1 VLPAHADEIDARRAR
16 SRAAAALA
24 ILCAAAVWSAPAAAQ
39 PSRRCTT
46 AVAELVAH
54 DGAWPSPL
62 DTLVTLRARGVSLR
76 EALDRLGATSG
87 VPLAYS
93 SDLLPLDRPVCVDV
107 ERRPLGL
114 VLAALLAGTSVQAQV
129 VAHKVVLA
137 PTAESREAP
146 PAKVSVLER
155 VIVTGSAIAASR
167 RPFAVG
173 VEVIDGEELRRGGVG
188 GLASALDAY
197 VPGLWLW
204 DQAPGSLVAQYGGVR
219 GASSFSTSY
228 PKMYI
233 DGVEVANP
241 LLVTQL
247 DPDVVDRVEVIR
259 GPQGSALYGSDA
271 ISGVINVITRHDG
284 ASTSAASIQVSSL
297 AGASASQFGT
307 SLVPTHDQR
316 IALRGGTNLR
326 SGGLALEFGQTGA
339 VFPSA
344 QSRQMTLVG
353 DARKVTSNTT
363 LNGSAR
369 LFDRRAGVGNNP
381 LLPLPSITTPVD
393 STGGPPGS
401 GNMSRSNG
409 MRDPDGMRDGV
420 RYSVPTSR
428 DGDQHVRLYTA
439 GGSATIATHGV
450 WTHTLLA
457 GIDGYRLD
465 NVADATNPFDA
476 GVDPSRR
483 GAAGSA
489 DRTTLRASSVA
500 QLGGVGAIPA
510 TTLTLS
516 VEQSVL
522 HQRFAT
528 LAVGSAAPG
537 QRYPTVVDDVAHTS
551 NHNTGVLA
559 QASTAW
565 RDALYLTGGL
575 RVERNDAFSGN
586 DRYPVLPLLGA
597 AFVRSYGPI
606 EMKLRSSYGK
616 GIRPPSSPVRG
627 TWDGPA
633 SPLGMSAGL
642 DPEVQTGIESGI
654 ELYAGSLFSLQ
665 ATRFDQRAT
674 GLIQNVAIAVDTQ
687 LRNGTPERRIRF
699 QPENVGEITNR
710 GWEMQAA
717 LKRGA
722 LGVKGTFTT
731 VDSRVRAVAD
741 GYLGDLRAGDRMLAV
756 PAQTASLSASWAG
769 AGWSTA
775 LTATR
780 ATDWINYDRVA
791 LARAYTS
798 TEGGEQRAVT
808 GWRLR
813 NFWRT
818 YDGDTHLRLSASRD
832 VGRGLELLLVGDNLL
847 GGQLGEPDNLT
858 IRQGRTV
865 TGGLRASF

>member
-1 VLPAHADEIDARRAR
+1 VSARVHRRVAGVVAIIG
-16 SRAAAALA
+16 AAAATSVPVGA
-24 ILCAAAVWSAPAAAQ
+24 QVARPCTPVGAEAVPHQ
-39 PSRRCTT
+39 
-46 AVAELVAH
+46 
-54 DGAWPSPL
+54 GAWPSPL
-62 DTLVTLRARGVSLR
+62 DEVVTLRARGISLR
-76 EALDRLGATSG
+76 EALDRLGAGSG

-93 SDLLPLDRPVCVDV
+93 SDLLPLDRSVCVDA
-107 ERRPLGL
+107 ERQPLGL
-114 VLAALLAGTSVQAQV
+114 VLATLLAGTRVQAQV
-129 VAHKVVLA
+129 VARKVVLA
-137 PTAESREAP
+137 PSLGVRETQ

-155 VIVTGSAIAASR
+155 VIVTGSAVAARR

-173 VEVIDGEELRRGGVG
+173 VEVIDGEELRLGNGG
-188 GLASALDAY
+188 GLATALDAY
-197 VPGLWLW
+197 VPGLWVW
-204 DQAPGSLVAQYGGVR
+204 DQAPGSLVAQFGGVR

-241 LLVTQL
+241 LLITQL
-247 DPDVVDRVEVIR
+247 DPDIVDRVEVIR

-271 ISGVINVITRHDG
+271 ISGVINIITRHDG
-284 ASTSAASIQVSSL
+284 GSPTGANVQISSL
-297 AGASASQFGT
+297 AGASASRFGT

-316 IALRGGTNLR
+316 IALRGGTNIR
-326 SGGLALEFGQTGA
+326 SAGLALEFGQTGA

-344 QSRQMTLVG
+344 QSRQWTLAG
-353 DARKVTSNTT
+353 DARRVTSAMT
-363 LNGSAR
+363 LSGSAR

-381 LLPLPSITTPVD
+381 LLPAPSTA
-393 STGGPPGS
+393 PPSGWTSDGTSGS
-401 GNMSRSNG
+401 GGMSG
-409 MRDPDGMRDGV
+409 PGTRDQV
-420 RYSVPTSR
+420 RYSVPTPR
-428 DGDQHVRLYTA
+428 DGDQHVRLYTV
-439 GGSATIATHGV
+439 GGSATIATQGI

-465 NVADATNPFDA
+465 NVADATSPFDA
-476 GVDPSRR
+476 GVDPSRS

-500 QLGGVGAIPA
+500 QIGGAGAVPA
-510 TTLTLS
+510 TTLTLT

-522 HQRFAT
+522 R
-528 LAVGSAAPG
+528 LIAAGLTAGPPALG
-537 QRYPTVVDDVAHTS
+537 QRYSSVVDGVSTAW
-551 NHNTGVLA
+551 NHNTGMVA

-565 RDALYLTGGL
+565 RDALLLTGGL
-575 RVERNDAFSGN
+575 RLERNDAFLGD
-586 DRYPVLPLLGA
+586 DRYPVLPLLGVA
-597 AFVRSYGPI
+597 IVRTLGPI

-616 GIRPPSSPVRG
+616 GIRPPATAVRG
-627 TWDGPA
+627 AWGGAT
-633 SPLGMSAGL
+633 SPMGVRAGL

-654 ELYAGSLFSLQ
+654 ELYAGNMFSLQ

-674 GLIQNVAIAVDTQ
+674 GLIQNVAVAVDTQ
-687 LRNGTPERRIRF
+687 LRSGSPERRIRF

-717 LKRGA
+717 LRRGA
-722 LGVKGTFTT
+722 LGVRGTFTS

-756 PAQTASLSASWAG
+756 PARMASVTASWVS

-780 ATDWINYDRVA
+780 AADWINYDRVA
-791 LARAYTS
+791 IARAYTS
-798 TEGGEQRAVT
+798 SDGAEQRAVT

-813 NFWRT
+813 DFWRA
-818 YDGDTHLRLSASRD
+818 YDGDAHLRLSASRD

-858 IRQGRTV
+858 IRQGRTI

>member
-1 VLPAHADEIDARRAR
+1 MAHED
-16 SRAAAALA
+16 S
-24 ILCAAAVWSAPAAAQ
+24 
-39 PSRRCTT
+39 
-46 AVAELVAH
+46 
-54 DGAWPSPL
+54 WPSPL
-62 DTLVTLRARGVSLR
+62 DALVTLRARGVSLR
-76 EALDRLGATSG
+76 DALDRLGASSG

-93 SDLLPLDRPVCVDV
+93 SDLLPLDRPVCVV
-107 ERRPLGL
+107 AERQPLGH
-114 VLAALLAGTSVQAQV
+114 VLASLLAGTNVQAQV

-137 PTAESREAP
+137 PTAGTREAQ

-167 RPFAVG
+167 RKLAVG
-173 VEVIDGEELRRGGVG
+173 VEVIDGAELRLGNFG
-188 GLASALDAY
+188 GLSSALDAY

-247 DPDVVDRVEVIR
+247 DPDVIDRVEVIR

-284 ASTSAASIQVSSL
+284 PSSSGTKLQVSSL

-316 IALRGGTNLR
+316 VALRGGTNLQ
-326 SGGLALEFGQTGA
+326 SAGLALEFGQTGA

-353 DARKVTSNTT
+353 DARKVTSSTT
-363 LNGSAR
+363 LSGSAR
-369 LFDRRAGVGNNP
+369 LFDRRAGIGNNP
-381 LLPLPSITTPVD
+381 LLPFPSATTPPE
-393 STGGPPGS
+393 STFGGTRGPGGMS
-401 GNMSRSNG
+401 GPG
-409 MRDPDGMRDGV
+409 GRDGV
-420 RYSVPTSR
+420 RYSVPTPR
-428 DGDQHVRLYTA
+428 DGDQHARLYTV
-439 GGSATIATHGV
+439 GGSATISTHGV

-500 QLGGVGAIPA
+500 QLGGTGAIPA

-522 HQRFAT
+522 RQQFAT
-528 LAVGSAAPG
+528 LAVGAPQPG
-537 QRYPTVVDDVAHTS
+537 QRYATVVDDVARAS
-551 NHNTGVLA
+551 NHNTGMLA

-565 RDALYLTGGL
+565 RDALFLTGGL
-575 RVERNDAFSGN
+575 RLERNDAFSGD

-597 AFVRSYGPI
+597 SFVRTIGPI
-606 EMKLRSSYGK
+606 ELKLRSSYGK
-616 GIRPPSSPVRG
+616 GIRPPSTTVRG
-627 TWDGPA
+627 TWGEYGPA
-633 SPLGMSAGL
+633 MGTQMGL

-654 ELYAGSLFSLQ
+654 ELYAGNVFSFQ
-665 ATRFDQRAT
+665 TTRFDQRAT
-674 GLIQNVAIAVDTQ
+674 GLIQNVAVAVDTQ
-687 LRNGTPERRIRF
+687 LRSGTPERRIRF
-699 QPENVGEITNR
+699 QLENVGEITNR

-717 LKRGA
+717 LRRGA
-722 LGVKGTFTT
+722 LGVMGTFTT

-741 GYLGDLRAGDRMLAV
+741 GYLGDMRAGDRMLAV
-756 PAQTASLSASWAG
+756 PARTASLGASWVG
-769 AGWSTA
+769 RGWSTA

-798 TEGGEQRAVT
+798 TDGAEQRAVT

-858 IRQGRTV
+858 IRQGRTI

>member
-1 VLPAHADEIDARRAR
+1 VQPAHVDRFAARRAKQLAAAAIATFCATAAPAHAQQTRTCT
-16 SRAAAALA
+16 AAD
-24 ILCAAAVWSAPAAAQ
+24 PPQ
-39 PSRRCTT
+39 
-46 AVAELVAH
+46 VAH
-54 DGAWPSPL
+54 EGAWPSPL
-62 DTLVTLRARGVSLR
+62 DTLVTLHARGVSLR
-76 EALDRLGATSG
+76 DALDRLGAGSG

-93 SDLLPLDRPVCVDV
+93 SDLLPLDRPVCVAA
-107 ERRPLGL
+107 ERQPLGS
-114 VLAALLAGTSVQAQV
+114 VLASLLAGTNVEPQV

-137 PTAESREAP
+137 PSAERGEP
-146 PAKVSVLER
+146 QPARVSVLER

-167 RPFAVG
+167 RRLAVG
-173 VEVIDGEELRRGGVG
+173 VEVIDGGELRLGGVG
-188 GLASALDAY
+188 GLASTLDAY

-204 DQAPGSLVAQYGGVR
+204 DQAPGSVVAQYGGVR
-219 GASSFSTSY
+219 GASSFSASY

-247 DPDVVDRVEVIR
+247 DPDVIDRVEVIR

-284 ASTSAASIQVSSL
+284 ASMSAPRLQVSSL
-297 AGASASQFGT
+297 AGASASQFGA

-316 IALRGGTNLR
+316 VSFRGGTNLQ
-326 SGGLALEFGQTGA
+326 SAGLALEYGQTGA

-344 QSRQMTLVG
+344 QSSQMTLVG
-353 DARKVTSNTT
+353 DARKVTSSTT
-363 LNGSAR
+363 LSGSAR
-369 LFDRRAGVGNNP
+369 LFDRRAGVGDNP
-381 LLPLPSITTPVD
+381 LLPFAAASTPTDPSA
-393 STGGPPGS
+393 GS
-401 GNMSRSNG
+401 SGSSV
-409 MRDPDGMRDGV
+409 MRRLDDGSRDGAP
-420 RYSVPTSR
+420 YSMPTPR
-428 DGDQHVRLYTA
+428 EGDQHVRLYTA

-465 NVADATNPFDA
+465 NVADATNPLDA
-476 GVDPSRR
+476 GVDPLRR

-500 QLGGVGAIPA
+500 QLGGTGALPA

-516 VEQSVL
+516 IEQSVL

-528 LAVGSAAPG
+528 LTDDSAEPG
-537 QRYPTVVDDVAHTS
+537 QPYAAEDHDEERVS
-551 NHNTGVLA
+551 NHNTGMLA

-565 RDALYLTGGL
+565 HDAFFVTGGL
-575 RVERNDAFSGN
+575 RLERNDAFSGR
-586 DRYPVLPLLGA
+586 DRYPVLPLLGVA
-597 AFVRSYGPI
+597 YVRTFGPI

-616 GIRPPSSPVRG
+616 GIRPPSATVRG
-627 TWDGPA
+627 AWDGSG
-633 SPLGMSAGL
+633 SPMAISAGL
-642 DPEVQTGIESGI
+642 DPEVQSGIESGV
-654 ELYAGSLFSLQ
+654 ELYFGDRFSFQ
-665 ATRFDQRAT
+665 TTRFDQEAT
-674 GLIQNVAIAVDTQ
+674 GLIQNVAIGMDTQ
-687 LRNGTPERRIRF
+687 LRRGTLERRIRF
-699 QPENVGEITNR
+699 QLENVGEIENH

-717 LKRGA
+717 LRRGA
-722 LGVKGTFTT
+722 LGVRGTFTT

-741 GYLGDLRAGDRMLAV
+741 GYLGDLRVGDRMLAV

-769 AGWSTA
+769 ARWSTM

-780 ATDWINYDRVA
+780 AIDWINYDRVA
-791 LARAYTS
+791 LARAYTG
-798 TEGGEQRAVT
+798 TDDGEQRAVT

-818 YDGDTHLRLSASRD
+818 YDGDTHLRVSASRD
-832 VGRGLELLLVGDNLL
+832 VGRGLELLLVADNLL

-858 IRQGRTV
+858 IRQGRTI

>member
-1 VLPAHADEIDARRAR
+1 VRRAGR
-16 SRAAAALA
+16 RAAAAVTLILA
-24 ILCAAAVWSAPAAAQ
+24 SAASAGAQETRPCAS
-39 PSRRCTT
+39 T
-46 AVAELVAH
+46 AAELTTHAGV
-54 DGAWPSPL
+54 WPTPL
-62 DTLVTLRARGVSLR
+62 DAQVSLRARGVSLR
-76 EALDRLGATSG
+76 EALDRLGASSG

-93 SDLLPLDRPVCVDV
+93 SDLLPVDRPVCVDA
-107 ERRPLGL
+107 ERQPLGR
-114 VLAALLAGTSVQAQV
+114 VLTILLAGTRVRALV
-129 VAHKVVLA
+129 VARKVVLA
-137 PTAESREAP
+137 PATDAGEAP
-146 PAKVSVLER
+146 PAKVNVLER
-155 VIVTGSAIAASR
+155 VIVTGNAVAASR
-167 RPFAVG
+167 RRSTVG
-173 VEVIDGEELRRGGVG
+173 VEVIEGQELRIGGFG
-188 GLASALDAY
+188 SLADALDAY

-204 DQAPGSLVAQYGGVR
+204 DQAPGSVVAQYGGVR

-284 ASTSAASIQVSSL
+284 TSSSGTSVQVSSL

-316 IALRGGTNLR
+316 ITIRGGTNLR
-326 SGGLALEFGQTGA
+326 SAGLALEFGQTGA

-353 DARKVTSNTT
+353 DARRVWSGAT
-363 LNGSAR
+363 LSGSAR
-369 LFDRRAGVGNNP
+369 LFDRRAGMGQNP
-381 LLPLPSITTPVD
+381 LLAGLVPSTPAD
-393 STGGPPGS
+393 SMSGGGSEYGGPS
-401 GNMSRSNG
+401 GLRG
-409 MRDPDGMRDGV
+409 DGDELRFAA
-420 RYSVPTSR
+420 PAPR
-428 DGDQHVRLYTA
+428 DGDQHVRLYTV
-439 GGSATIATHGV
+439 GGTATIGTHGE

-465 NVADATNPFDA
+465 NVGDATNPFDA

-483 GAAGSA
+483 GAAGGA

-500 QLGGVGAIPA
+500 EFGGTGAIPA

-516 VEQSVL
+516 AEQSML
-522 HQRFAT
+522 RQRFAT
-528 LAVGSAAPG
+528 LTDASPVPG
-537 QRYPTVVDDVAHTS
+537 QRYQSVTDGVAS
-551 NHNTGVLA
+551 AWNHNTGLLGQV
-559 QASTAW
+559 STAW
-565 RDALYLTGGL
+565 RDALFVTGGL
-575 RVERNDAFSGN
+575 RLERNDAFSGG
-586 DRYPVLPLLGA
+586 DRFPVLPLVGA
-597 AFVRSYGPI
+597 AYVRALGPV
-606 EMKLRSSYGK
+606 EVKLRSSYGK
-616 GIRPPSSPVRG
+616 GIRPPSTTVRDAWG
-627 TWDGPA
+627 EPSA
-633 SPLGMSAGL
+633 AMSLRPGL

-654 ELYAGSLFSLQ
+654 ELYAGNMFSLQ

-674 GLIQNVAIAVDTQ
+674 GLIQNVAVAVDTR
-687 LRNGTPERRIRF
+687 LRGGTAERRIRF
-699 QPENVGEITNR
+699 QPENVGEISNR

-741 GYLGDLRAGDRMLAV
+741 GYLGDLRVGDRMLAV
-756 PAQTASLSASWAG
+756 PARTASLGASWTG

-775 LTATR
+775 LSATR
-780 ATDWINYDRVA
+780 AADWINYDRVA

-798 TEGGEQRAVT
+798 TDGAEQRGVT
-808 GWRLR
+808 GWQMR

-832 VGRGLELLLVGDNLL
+832 VGRGLELIVVGDNLL

-858 IRQGRTV
+858 IRQGRTI

>member
-1 VLPAHADEIDARRAR
+1 MWRGGR
-16 SRAAAALA
+16 RAAAAAALILA
-24 ILCAAAVWSAPAAAQ
+24 SAAASAGAQ
-39 PSRRCTT
+39 ATPPCTT
-46 AVAELVAH
+46 ASTELVPH
-54 DGAWPSPL
+54 DGAWSTPL
-62 DTLVTLRARGVSLR
+62 DALVSLRARGVSLR
-76 EALDRLGATSG
+76 DALDRLGASSG

-93 SDLLPLDRPVCVDV
+93 SDLLPLDRPVCVDA
-107 ERRPLGL
+107 ERQPLGRVL
-114 VLAALLAGTSVQAQV
+114 VTLLAGTSVQALV

-137 PTAESREAP
+137 PTADARETP
-146 PAKVSVLER
+146 PAKVSVLDR
-155 VIVTGSAIAASR
+155 VIVTGNAVAASR
-167 RPFAVG
+167 RPSTVG
-173 VEVIDGEELRRGGVG
+173 VEVIEGKELRLGGVG
-188 GLASALDAY
+188 SLADALDAY

-204 DQAPGSLVAQYGGVR
+204 DQAPGSVVAQYGGVR

-284 ASTSAASIQVSSL
+284 ASSSGTGVQVSSL

-316 IALRGGTNLR
+316 IAIRGGTNLR
-326 SGGLALEFGQTGA
+326 SAGLALEFGQTGA

-353 DARKVTSNTT
+353 DARRVWSSTT
-363 LNGSAR
+363 LSGSAR
-369 LFDRRAGVGNNP
+369 LFDRRAGLGENP
-381 LLPLPSITTPVD
+381 LLAGLVPTAPVD
-393 STGGPPGS
+393 STSTGSSGYGGPPG
-401 GNMSRSNG
+401 
-409 MRDPDGMRDGV
+409 DGDELRFAT
-420 RYSVPTSR
+420 PTPR
-428 DGDQHVRLYTA
+428 DGDQHVRLYTV
-439 GGSATIATHGV
+439 GGSATIGTRGV

-465 NVADATNPFDA
+465 NVGDVTNPFDA

-483 GAAGSA
+483 GAAGGA

-500 QLGGVGAIPA
+500 QFGGTRAIPA

-516 VEQSVL
+516 AEQSML
-522 HQRFAT
+522 RQRFAT
-528 LAVGSAAPG
+528 LAALSPAPELRERSVTDG
-537 QRYPTVVDDVAHTS
+537 VASTW
-551 NHNTGVLA
+551 NHNTGLLGQV
-559 QASTAW
+559 STAW
-565 RDALYLTGGL
+565 HDALFVTGGL
-575 RVERNDAFSGN
+575 RIERNDAFSGD
-586 DRYPVLPLLGA
+586 DRFPVLPLVGA
-597 AFVRSYGPI
+597 AYVRALGPV
-606 EMKLRSSYGK
+606 EVKLRSSYGK
-616 GIRPPSSPVRG
+616 GIRPPSTTVRDAWGEPSAAMSPR
-627 TWDGPA
+627 P
-633 SPLGMSAGL
+633 GL

-654 ELYAGSLFSLQ
+654 ELYAGNMFSLQ

-674 GLIQNVAIAVDTQ
+674 GLIQNVAVAMETQ
-687 LRNGTPERRIRF
+687 LRGGTAVRRIRF

-717 LKRGA
+717 LRRGA
-722 LGVKGTFTT
+722 LGLKGTFTT

-741 GYLGDLRAGDRMLAV
+741 GYLGDLRVGDRMLAV
-756 PAQTASLSASWAG
+756 PARTASLAASWTG

-775 LTATR
+775 LSATR
-780 ATDWINYDRVA
+780 AADWINYDRVA
-791 LARAYTS
+791 LASAYAS
-798 TEGGEQRAVT
+798 TDGAEQRGVT

-832 VGRGLELLLVGDNLL
+832 VGRGLELIVVGDNLL

-858 IRQGRTV
+858 IRQGRTI